1 MSSKPIPPPPPPHLS
16 ISTYLRR
23 HRLSH
28 RHLKH
33 LHAQIIRRSLHHDP
47 FLLTDL
53 ISASF
58 ASGTVRYAARLFRS
72 LPEPDVVLC
81 NSMLKGFTQ
90 NHLPQLALSFY
101 VTEFLELGFSPDGFT
116 YPYLLKAC
124 AAASDAALGRQVHAS
139 VVKAD
144 GDAFALNSLVDMYF
158 KCGLAE
164 PALRVFRGIRRPDP
178 ATWNVMVSGFLNLG
192 DVKSAMEVFDRMPYR
207 DVVTY
212 NTLMSA
218 HMKNGDLEI
227 ARRLF
232 EEMPERN
239 HVSWNALISGLAQNG
254 RNDEALSMFRE
265 MLDSGFK
272 PDSTTVLAVVSAC
285 CGGTYLPDEDL
296 ITRIVSLAESSLN
309 LVSVSTALLNMYAKF
324 GEVEEA
330 RRIFDGIPEKDVV
343 AWNAMIGGYAQNQRP
358 ADAVELFRLMQRE
371 CGDGVKADEQ
381 TMVSLVSSCGQLGVL
396 SLGEWVHAFI
406 EKNDIK
412 SDIFLTTALIDMY
425 AKCGDVDR
433 SIELFQSM
441 PVKDL
446 ASWNAMITG
455 LAIHGRGGEALK
467 LFSLMEAN
475 AIIPN
480 SITFIG
486 LLNACSHGG
495 HTKEG
500 LELFES
506 MKARYGI
513 VPRIEHYGCVVDLL
527 GRARR
532 LDEAHELV
540 KSMPIEPDLVI
551 WGALLGACRSQ
562 KNVRLAEEAAS
573 RLVELDP
580 THDGNYVLLSN
591 VYASLGDWERV
602 ESVRAAMK
610 ANQVRKTPGCSSVN
624 VGGVVYEF
632 KAGDV
637 SHPRAGEIF
646 AAWDG
651 IVERIKPLGYKV
663 DTGVL
668 MKNILE
674 EEEREEAVHRHSEK
688 LALAFA
694 LICLE
699 GDESKV
705 PVRIVK
711 NLRICSDCHNAM
723 ECVSKVEGREIVVRD
738 RNRFH
743 HFTDGR
749 CSCGGYW

>member
-1 MSSKPIPPPPPPHLS
+1 MSSKPIPPPPSPHSS

-23 HRLSH
+23 HRRYRLSH

-58 ASGTVRYAARLFRS
+58 ASGTVRYAARLFLS

-144 GDAFALNSLVDMYF
+144 SDAFVLNSLVDMYF
-158 KCGLAE
+158 KCGLRE
-164 PALRVFRGIRRPDP
+164 PALRVFRGIGRPNP

-192 DVKSAMEVFDRMPYR
+192 DVRSAMEMFDRMPYR

-218 HMKNGDLEI
+218 HMKNGDLEV

-265 MLDSGFK
+265 MLDSGFE
-272 PDSTTVLAVVSAC
+272 PDSTTVLAVVSVC
-285 CGGTYLPDEDL
+285 CGGTHLPDEDL
-296 ITRIVSLAESSLN
+296 IVRIVSLAELSLN

-343 AWNAMIGGYAQNQRP
+343 AWNAMIGGYSQNQRP

-412 SDIFLTTALIDMY
+412 SDVFLTTALIDI
-425 AKCGDVDR
+425 A
-433 SIELFQSM
+433 
-441 PVKDL
+441 
-446 ASWNAMITG
+446 
-455 LAIHGRGGEALK
+455 
-467 LFSLMEAN
+467 
-475 AIIPN
+475 
-480 SITFIG
+480 
-486 LLNACSHGG
+486 
-495 HTKEG
+495 
-500 LELFES
+500 
-506 MKARYGI
+506 
-513 VPRIEHYGCVVDLL
+513 
-527 GRARR
+527 
-532 LDEAHELV
+532 
-540 KSMPIEPDLVI
+540 
-551 WGALLGACRSQ
+551 
-562 KNVRLAEEAAS
+562 
-573 RLVELDP
+573 VEI
-580 THDGNYVLLSN
+580 Y
-591 VYASLGDWERV
+591 
-602 ESVRAAMK
+602 
-610 ANQVRKTPGCSSVN
+610 
-624 VGGVVYEF
+624 
-632 KAGDV
+632 
-637 SHPRAGEIF
+637 

-668 MKNILE
+668 VKNILE

-699 GDESKV
+699 GDESKA

-723 ECVSKVEGREIVVRD
+723 ECVSKVEGREIIVRD

-743 HFTDGR
+743 HFSDGR
-749 CSCGGYW
+749 CSCGRYW